1 MKLALLSYHA
11 TPCDTM
17 ILAFLLL
24 ISATPSLADDSP
36 IDPYQYWDYS
46 HGALAYNATY
56 DANRILCVYPL
67 SGQYSLLNR
76 LLYYALIVFAVV
88 GHSHPWLVTGPLAYI
103 MTYSSTAAVHAL
115 IMAVVS
121 EKSLLDID
129 VLGTWAIISIGCL
142 AVLPIFTTSKAI
154 SESQYSPVFGFWG
167 TLMSIGVICSL
178 VSIHREYPDELECR
192 SSTSMELL
200 TSQAQLADQIFN
212 CTYTC
217 FGSSQPLRA
226 TSEITIISKKAIFG
240 HFNILQAALALT
252 GTFGVVF
259 ALLGC
264 IPMHRK
270 STEAELREVIRRN
283 QPRKNRH
290 ETSKVA
296 RSKRSARKRAKEELD
311 RGEYRPGAMTMCWTI
326 LAVPSVVIVIILN
339 EVFIL
344 AHDGGFESTEK
355 PYAIGQW
362 GPWVS
367 VLLAAI
373 AACMV
378 KFYTPRWTARQKI
391 LAEER
396 EAFNLRHGIKEQGNN
411 DAKDE
416 SSKQVSAISIDDIEA
431 GRKTLESPIT
441 AASQSGYMATLP
453 NNVSNC
459 SDNAGTVSVGVTA
472 LGKASANGDEHAIR
486 KLLDSGVDVNEK
498 DQFGLTALIRAS
510 WAGRESVVKLL
521 LEKGAIASGWQGKM
535 ALSRASQNH
544 HSKTVQTLLDHGAS
558 KDI

>member
-1 MKLALLSYHA
+1 MS
-11 TPCDTM
+11 
-17 ILAFLLL
+17 LAFLLFL
-24 ISATPSLADDSP
+24 ATPGLADDSP
-36 IDPYQYWDYS
+36 IDPYQSWDYS

-121 EKSLLDID
+121 EKGLLDID

-192 SSTSMELL
+192 SSTNMLL
-200 TSQAQLADQIFN
+200 TSQAQLLDHTFN
-212 CTYTC
+212 CSYTC

-226 TSEITIISKKAIFG
+226 TSEIAIISKKAIFG
-240 HFNILQAALALT
+240 HFNILQGALALT
-252 GTFGVVF
+252 GAFGVIS
-259 ALLGC
+259 ALFGC

-270 STEAELREVIRRN
+270 STEAELRDTIRRN
-283 QPRKNRH
+283 QPRGGF
-290 ETSKVA
+290 ETAKVA
-296 RSKRSARKRAKEELD
+296 RSKRSARKHARVELN
-311 RGEYRPGAMTMCWTI
+311 RGEYKPSTMTMCWTI
-326 LAVPSVVIVIILN
+326 FAVPSVAIVIILN

-344 AHDGGFESTEK
+344 AHDGGFESSEK

-378 KFYTPRWTARQKI
+378 KFYTPSWKARQKI
-391 LAEER
+391 LLEER
-396 EAFNLRHGIKEQGNN
+396 EAFKRRNGIEDQGHT
-411 DAKDE
+411 DAKNE
-416 SSKQVSAISIDDIEA
+416 SSKQLPAKSIDDVEA
-431 GRKTLESPIT
+431 GLKTLESPIIAAAKNGFMT
-441 AASQSGYMATLP
+441 ALS

-459 SDNAGTVSVGVTA
+459 SDKVAKVIA
-472 LGKASANGDEHAIR
+472 LGTASANGHTEAILR
-486 KLLDSGVDVNEK
+486 ILDSGVNVNEK

-510 WAGRESVVKLL
+510 WAGHESVVKLL
-521 LEKGAIASGWQGKM
+521 LERGAIASGWQGKM
-535 ALSRASQNH
+535 AVTRASQNH
-544 HSKTVQTLLDHGAS
+544 HFNVVQILLNHGAS
-558 KDI
+558 KGI

>member
-1 MKLALLSYHA
+1 M
-11 TPCDTM
+11 
-17 ILAFLLL
+17 LAFLLFL
-24 ISATPSLADDSP
+24 ATPGLADDP
-36 IDPYQYWDYS
+36 PPFDPYRYWDYS

-121 EKSLLDID
+121 ENSLLDID

-192 SSTSMELL
+192 SSTNMQLL
-200 TSQAQLADQIFN
+200 TSQAQLLDDTFN
-212 CTYTC
+212 CSYTC

-226 TSEITIISKKAIFG
+226 TSEIAIISKKAIFG
-240 HFNILQAALALT
+240 HFSILQAALGLT
-252 GTFGVVF
+252 GAFGLIS
-259 ALLGC
+259 ALFGC

-270 STEAELREVIRRN
+270 STEAELRATIRHN
-283 QPRKNRH
+283 QPSKRY

-296 RSKRSARKRAKEELD
+296 RSKRSARKHAREELN
-311 RGEYRPGAMTMCWTI
+311 RGEYKPGAMTMCWTI
-326 LAVPSVVIVIILN
+326 LAVPSVAIVIVLN

-344 AHDGGFESTEK
+344 AHDGGFQSSEK

-367 VLLAAI
+367 VFLAAI
-373 AACMV
+373 AAWMV
-378 KFYTPRWTARQKI
+378 KFYTPGWKARQKI

-396 EAFNLRHGIKEQGNN
+396 EAFKLRNGIEEQGNT
-411 DAKDE
+411 DAKNE
-416 SSKQVSAISIDDIEA
+416 SSKRLPARSVDDIEA
-431 GRKTLESPIT
+431 GLKTLESPII
-441 AASQSGYMATLP
+441 AAAQNGYMAASS

-459 SDNAGTVSVGVTA
+459 SDNVGTAGVDVIA
-472 LGKASANGDEHAIR
+472 LGTSSANGHTDAILR
-486 KLLDSGVDVNEK
+486 LLDSGVDVNEK
-498 DQFGLTALIRAS
+498 DRFGLTALIRAS
-510 WAGRESVVKLL
+510 WAGHESVVKLL
-521 LEKGAIASGWQGKM
+521 LERGAIASGWQGTM
-535 ALSRASQNH
+535 AVTRASQNH
-544 HSKTVQTLLDHGAS
+544 HFNIVQMLLDHGAS
-558 KDI
+558 RGIYTHDLRNDIF

>member
-1 MKLALLSYHA
+1 ML
-11 TPCDTM
+11 
-17 ILAFLLL
+17 LAFLLF
-24 ISATPSLADDSP
+24 SATPGHADDSP

-56 DANRILCVYPL
+56 DANRILCVYPM

-88 GHSHPWLVTGPLAYI
+88 LHSHPWLVAGPLAYI

-115 IMAVVS
+115 IMAAVS
-121 EKSLLDID
+121 KSGLLDID

-192 SSTSMELL
+192 SSTSNQLL
-200 TSQAQLADQIFN
+200 TSQTQLLDHAFN
-212 CTYTC
+212 CTYAC
-217 FGSSQPLRA
+217 FGTSQPLRA
-226 TSEITIISKKAIFG
+226 ASEIAIISKKAIFG
-240 HFNILQAALALT
+240 HFSILQGALALT
-252 GTFGVVF
+252 GAFGVIS
-259 ALLGC
+259 ALFGC

-270 STEAELREVIRRN
+270 STEAELRETIRHN
-283 QPRKNRH
+283 QPSKRY

-296 RSKRSARKRAKEELD
+296 RSKRSARKHAREELD

-326 LAVPSVVIVIILN
+326 LAVPSVAIVIILN

-344 AHDGGFESTEK
+344 AHEGGFQSSEK

-367 VLLAAI
+367 VFLAAI

-378 KFYTPRWTARQKI
+378 KFYTPRWKARQKI
-391 LAEER
+391 LSEER
-396 EAFNLRHGIKEQGNN
+396 KAFNLRNGIEEQGNTN
-411 DAKDE
+411 AKDE
-416 SSKQVSAISIDDIEA
+416 SSKRLDDIEA
-431 GRKTLESPIT
+431 GLKSPEIPSIISATQSGHT
-441 AASQSGYMATLP
+441 AASS
-453 NNVSNC
+453 NNVSNG
-459 SDNAGTVSVGVTA
+459 SDIVGTVSAEVIA
-472 LGKASANGDEHAIR
+472 LGTASANGHTDTILR
-486 KLLDSGVDVNEK
+486 ILDSGVDVNEK
-498 DQFGLTALIRAS
+498 DGFGLTALIRAS
-510 WAGRESVVKLL
+510 WAGRESTVKLL
-521 LEKGAIASGWQGKM
+521 LERGAITSGWQGKM
-535 ALSRASQNH
+535 AVTRASQNH
-544 HSKTVQTLLDHGAS
+544 YSNVVRILLDHGAS
-558 KDI
+558 KE

>member
-1 MKLALLSYHA
+1 ML
-11 TPCDTM
+11 
-17 ILAFLLL
+17 LAFLLL
-24 ISATPSLADDSP
+24 LATPGLTDDSP

-76 LLYYALIVFAVV
+76 LLYYALIIFAVA

-115 IMAVVS
+115 IMAIVS
-121 EKSLLDID
+121 ENGLLDID

-192 SSTSMELL
+192 SSTMQLL
-200 TSQAQLADQIFN
+200 TSEAQLLDHTFN
-212 CTYTC
+212 CSYTC

-226 TSEITIISKKAIFG
+226 TSEIAIISKKAIFG
-240 HFNILQAALALT
+240 HFNILQAALGLT
-252 GTFGVVF
+252 GAFGLIS
-259 ALLGC
+259 ALFGC

-270 STEAELREVIRRN
+270 STEAELRDRIRHN
-283 QPRKNRH
+283 QPSKRY

-296 RSKRSARKRAKEELD
+296 RSKRSARKHAREELD
-311 RGEYRPGAMTMCWTI
+311 RGEYRPGAVTMCGTI
-326 LAVPSVVIVIILN
+326 LAVPSVAIVIVLN

-344 AHDGGFESTEK
+344 AHDGGFESSEK

-378 KFYTPRWTARQKI
+378 KFYTPGWKARQKI

-396 EAFNLRHGIKEQGNN
+396 EAFNLRKGIVEQGNA
-411 DAKDE
+411 DAKNE
-416 SSKQVSAISIDDIEA
+416 SSKPLPARSTDDIEA
-431 GRKTLESPIT
+431 GLKTLGSPII
-441 AASQSGYMATLP
+441 AAAQNGYMAASS
-453 NNVSNC
+453 NNVSNP
-459 SDNAGTVSVGVTA
+459 SDNEGTTGVEVIA
-472 LGKASANGDEHAIR
+472 LGTASANGHTDAILR
-486 KLLDSGVDVNEK
+486 LLDSGVDVNEK
-498 DQFGLTALIRAS
+498 DRFGLTALIRAS

-521 LEKGAIASGWQGKM
+521 LERGAIASGWQGEL
-535 ALSRASQNH
+535 AVTRASQNH
-544 HSKTVQTLLDHGAS
+544 HSNLVQMLLDHGAS
-558 KDI
+558 HP

>member
-1 MKLALLSYHA
+1 MKLAPSSYHA

-17 ILAFLLL
+17 ILTFLLL
-24 ISATPSLADDSP
+24 LASPSLADDSS

-46 HGALAYNATY
+46 HGALEYNATY
-56 DANRILCVYPL
+56 DSNRILCVYPL

-88 GHSHPWLVTGPLAYI
+88 GHSHPWLITGPLAYI

-121 EKSLLDID
+121 ENSLLDID

-142 AVLPIFTTSKAI
+142 AVLPIFTTSKVI
-154 SESQYSPVFGFWG
+154 SESQYSPIFGFWG

-178 VSIHREYPDELECR
+178 VSLHREYPDELECR

-200 TSQAQLADQIFN
+200 TSQAQLSDHTFN
-212 CTYTC
+212 CTYAC

-226 TSEITIISKKAIFG
+226 TSEITIITKKAIFG

-252 GTFGVVF
+252 GTFGVVS

-270 STEAELREVIRRN
+270 STEAELRDVIRHN
-283 QPRKNRH
+283 QPSKNGF

-296 RSKRSARKRAKEELD
+296 RSKRNARKHAKEELD
-311 RGEYRPGAMTMCWTI
+311 RGEYKPAATTMCWTI
-326 LAVPSVVIVIILN
+326 LAIPSVIIVIILN

-344 AHDGGFESTEK
+344 AYDGGFESNEK

-378 KFYTPRWTARQKI
+378 KFYTPRWTTRQKI

-396 EAFNLRHGIKEQGNN
+396 HAFNLRHGIKEQGSTGAEN
-411 DAKDE
+411 E
-416 SSKQVSAISIDDIEA
+416 SSKQVLPKSIDDIEA
-431 GRKTLESPIT
+431 GGRTLESPVT
-441 AASQSGYMATLP
+441 AAAQSQYMAPSP
-453 NNVSNC
+453 NNVSNS
-459 SDNAGTVSVGVTA
+459 SDNAETVSVGVIA

-486 KLLDSGVDVNEK
+486 ELLASGVDVNGK
-498 DQFGLTALIRAS
+498 DRFGLTALVRAS
-510 WAGRESVVKLL
+510 WAGRQSVVKLL
-521 LEKGAIASGWQGKM
+521 LEKGAIASGWQGEM
-535 ALSRASQNH
+535 AMNRASQNNY
-544 HSKTVQTLLDHGAS
+544 SKIVQTLLDHRAS
-558 KDI
+558 KGI

>member
-1 MKLALLSYHA
+1 MS
-11 TPCDTM
+11 
-17 ILAFLLL
+17 LAFLLFL
-24 ISATPSLADDSP
+24 ATPGVADDSP

-115 IMAVVS
+115 IMAIVS
-121 EKSLLDID
+121 EKGLLDID

-192 SSTSMELL
+192 SSTNMLL
-200 TSQAQLADQIFN
+200 TSQAQLLDHTFN
-212 CTYTC
+212 CSYTC

-226 TSEITIISKKAIFG
+226 TSEIAIISKKAIFG
-240 HFNILQAALALT
+240 HFNILQGALALT
-252 GTFGVVF
+252 GAFGVIS
-259 ALLGC
+259 ALFGC

-270 STEAELREVIRRN
+270 STEAELRDTIRHN
-283 QPRKNRH
+283 QPREGF
-290 ETSKVA
+290 ETAKVA
-296 RSKRSARKRAKEELD
+296 RSKRSARKHARDELN
-311 RGEYRPGAMTMCWTI
+311 RGEYKPSTMTMCWTI
-326 LAVPSVVIVIILN
+326 FAVPSVAIVIILN

-344 AHDGGFESTEK
+344 AHDGGFVSSEK
-355 PYAIGQW
+355 PYVIGQW

-378 KFYTPRWTARQKI
+378 KFYTPSWKARQKI
-391 LAEER
+391 LLEER
-396 EAFNLRHGIKEQGNN
+396 EAFKRRNGIEDQGHT
-411 DAKDE
+411 DAKNE
-416 SSKQVSAISIDDIEA
+416 SSKQLPARSIDDVEA
-431 GRKTLESPIT
+431 GLKTLESPII
-441 AASQSGYMATLP
+441 AATKNGFMAALS

-459 SDNAGTVSVGVTA
+459 SDKVAKVIA
-472 LGKASANGDEHAIR
+472 LGTASANGHTEAILR
-486 KLLDSGVDVNEK
+486 ILDSGVNVNEK

-510 WAGRESVVKLL
+510 WAGHESVVKLL
-521 LEKGAIASGWQGKM
+521 LERGAIASGWQGKM
-535 ALSRASQNH
+535 AVTRASQNH
-544 HSKTVQTLLDHGAS
+544 HFNVVQILLNHGAS
-558 KDI
+558 KGI